1 MIPHTNLCNNLYKD
15 SLKAEKGLIRVSS
28 LKFQI
33 SVSNMYLK
41 EHASVLQ
48 HHYVLAVLKSHHCH
62 LMEMMWHFTFIFQV
76 ECPRCWTSEDI
87 LKPTRIVVHMWLSQK
102 WQELYSIAFNVNNS
116 LFDIGPSLSH
126 GDKKQDYAFLLQEDI
141 SGAARIIYRF
151 SFSINLLVAW
161 SKRMSENGKIK
172 YYYNGSPWP
181 EEMYNTPALNPA
193 CV

>member
-62 LMEMMWHFTFIFQV
+62 LMEMM
-76 ECPRCWTSEDI
+76 
-87 LKPTRIVVHMWLSQK
+87 
-102 WQELYSIAFNVNNS
+102 
-116 LFDIGPSLSH
+116 
-126 GDKKQDYAFLLQEDI
+126 
-141 SGAARIIYRF
+141 
-151 SFSINLLVAW
+151 
-161 SKRMSENGKIK
+161 
-172 YYYNGSPWP
+172 
-181 EEMYNTPALNPA
+181 
-193 CV
+193 